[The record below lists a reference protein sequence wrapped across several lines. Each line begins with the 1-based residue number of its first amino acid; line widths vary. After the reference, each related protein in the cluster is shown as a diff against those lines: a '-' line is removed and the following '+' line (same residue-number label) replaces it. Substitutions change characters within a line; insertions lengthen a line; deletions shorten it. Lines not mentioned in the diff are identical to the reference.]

1 MLYCVSTYAK
11 FGTAINALFLITKY
25 YYIYILNEI
34 MNALMEFCIGILK
47 EIMNAF
53 MVSVY
58 FYNFN

>member
-1 MLYCVSTYAK
+1 MNSVVNTL
-11 FGTAINALFLITKY
+11 GTDLDTDRSVPKHY
-25 YYIYILNEI
+25 PILNDI
-34 MNALMEFCIGILK
+34 MNALMELCIGTLK